1 MNPQLITMLNETV
14 NMFAF
19 LALELTLL
27 FLVISYLVGMLQEF
41 VTPQKVQSILSSRNG
56 KGYLIA
62 ALLGSITPFCSCSTI
77 PFLKGLLRAR
87 AGFGPMMVFLFA
99 SPLLNPIIVGLFVV
113 TFGVK
118 VAVFYFV
125 MAMGVSVIAGY
136 TLEKLGFERYVRK
149 EAYGQENVEH
159 SSCCDTKA
167 APALSSCGETTKLA
181 PIVSLCS
188 DVKSSPKMFLYAD
201 VKPTSA
207 LSSCCETKPAPLA
220 SSCCETKPAPLASS
234 CCETKPAPLASS
246 CCETKPA
253 PLASSCC
260 ETKPVSL
267 ASSCCGTTSASVT
280 PGADIPTVPPKL
292 DIVSRSLR
300 VWRTTWKDFKHVLP
314 YLFVGVLLGS
324 FIYGFI
330 PTEFIVN
337 YAGEATWYAI
347 PVAAVIGI
355 PLYIRAEAVIPLTA
369 ALVQKGMAMGSVM
382 AFIIG
387 SAGASITE
395 VILLKAIFKNQMIAA
410 FLGVIL
416 GMAITSGFL
425 YGLVF

>member
-19 LALELTLL
+19 IALELTLL

-220 SSCCETKPAPLASS
+220 SSCC
-234 CCETKPAPLASS
+234 
-246 CCETKPA
+246 
-253 PLASSCC
+253 
-260 ETKPVSL
+260 
-267 ASSCCGTTSASVT
+267 GTTSASAT
-280 PGADIPTVPPKL
+280 PGADILTVPPKL

>member
-19 LALELTLL
+19 IALELTLL

-167 APALSSCGETTKLA
+167 APALSSCGESTKLA

-188 DVKSSPKMFLYAD
+188 DVKPSPKMFLYAD

-220 SSCCETKPAPLASS
+220 SSCCETKPAP
-234 CCETKPAPLASS
+234 
-246 CCETKPA
+246 
-253 PLASSCC
+253 
-260 ETKPVSL
+260 L

-416 GMAITSGFL
+416 GMAIASGFL

>member
-1 MNPQLITMLNETV
+1 MNPQLITMLKETA

-99 SPLLNPIIVGLFVV
+99 SPLLNPIIIGLFVV

-125 MAMGVSVIAGY
+125 MAMGVSVIAGF
-136 TLEKLGFERYVRK
+136 TLEKLGFERYIRK
-149 EAYGQENVEH
+149 EAYEQQELGASAGNNKQSSAP
-159 SSCCDTKA
+159 SSCCDT
-167 APALSSCGETTKLA
+167 T
-181 PIVSLCS
+181 
-188 DVKSSPKMFLYAD
+188 
-201 VKPTSA
+201 
-207 LSSCCETKPAPLA
+207 PLVAA
-220 SSCCETKPAPLASS
+220 SSCCDTTPAP
-234 CCETKPAPLASS
+234 
-246 CCETKPA
+246 
-253 PLASSCC
+253 
-260 ETKPVSL
+260 V
-267 ASSCCGTTSASVT
+267 ASSCCGTTPVVAPSSCCDTTPAPVASSCCGVT
-280 PGADIPTVPPKL
+280 SEPVTSSCCGTQPAPVASLCCDDSSSILPPQ
-292 DIVSRSLR
+292 VRTEHRWLR
-300 VWRTTWKDFKHVLP
+300 VWRTTWKDFKQVSP

-347 PVAAVIGI
+347 PLAAVIGI
-355 PLYIRAEAVIPLTA
+355 PLYIRAEAVIPLSA

-382 AFIIG
+382 ALIIG

-395 VILLKAIFKNQMIAA
+395 VILLKSIFKNQMIAA

-416 GMAITSGFL
+416 GMAIASGFL